1 MTTYERIEKVIRY
14 IDEHGADQPR
24 LAALARVAGL
34 SESRFHR
41 LFHRWA
47 GTTPKAFLKFV
58 TNARA
63 KELLRESRDLLGASL
78 ELGLSGPGR
87 LHDLFVTIDGMT
99 PGEFKSRGRGLGLR
113 WGCRDTP
120 FGTAFIALS
129 PRGVCQL
136 SFLARP
142 SERVRAL
149 RELRRR
155 WPEAEVR
162 EDRPATA
169 AVLRRVFR
177 RRGKVTVAL
186 GGTPFQTKVWEAL
199 LRIPVGRAASYGQV
213 AASVGRPKAVRA
225 VGTAVG
231 DNPVAFLIPCHRVLR
246 STGALGGYRWG
257 TARKRAILAWEGATE
272 GAGSAGLGK

>member
-14 IDEHGADQPR
+14 IDEHGDEQPR

-47 GTTPKAFLKFV
+47 GTTPKAFLKYV
-58 TNARA
+58 TNVRA
-63 KELLRESRDLLGASL
+63 KELLSESRDLLGASL

-87 LHDLFVTIDGMT
+87 LHDLFVTVDGVT
-99 PGEFKSRGRGLGLR
+99 PGEFKARGEGLVLR
-113 WGCRDTP
+113 WGVHETP
-120 FGTAFIALS
+120 FGAAFLALA
-129 PRGVCQL
+129 PRGVCHL
-136 SFLARP
+136 SFGEGRG
-142 SERVRAL
+142 RAL
-149 RELRRR
+149 AELKKR
-155 WPEAEVR
+155 WPRAALKP
-162 EDRPATA
+162 DRPGTA
-169 AVLRRVFR
+169 RVARTIFSR
-177 RRGKVTVAL
+177 KGRVPVAL
-186 GGTPFQTKVWEAL
+186 AGTPFQLKVWEAL
-199 LRIPVGRAASYGQV
+199 LRIPAGRAASYGQV

-257 TARKRAILAWEGATE
+257 TARKRAILAWE
-272 GAGSAGLGK
+272 SARRRPAPPA